1 VAQKESSSAAILGQE
16 AAGAAQS
23 SGAEASPADGFR
35 AFLVGLATDPA
46 KLGAFI
52 KDADTAMEAAGISS
66 ADQSI
71 LKSGNPAVI
80 HSRLGR
86 PTSSTPR
93 PPVTVLVVD
102 MVSTSGDKSDAAAEP
117 FVRTADAIPLVM
129 AQGLASPWQAFPPA
143 MSQAPSSPSQAVPL
157 IFRQTLS
164 APSPDIPLVFS
175 HAFSSPTGPIPLW
188 QTQAVYAAVPP
199 QFVHPQTAY
208 LQFHSPAYPP
218 AHPPSYPQFYPS
230 FYPHPYQQFYPQ
242 FLPLFVPPTSTEK
255 R

>member
-1 VAQKESSSAAILGQE
+1 MAKRESSSAAIPGQE

-23 SGAEASPADGFR
+23 GGEGTSAADGFR

-52 KDADTAMEAAGISS
+52 KDPGTEMEAAGISS

-71 LKSGNPAVI
+71 LKSGNPDAI

-86 PTSSTPR
+86 PASSTPR

-102 MVSTSGDKSDAAAEP
+102 MVSASGDKSDAAAEP
-117 FVRTADAIPLVM
+117 FVRTVDAIPLVM
-129 AQGLASPWQAFPPA
+129 AQGLASPSQAALPA
-143 MSQAPSSPSQAVPL
+143 MPQGPSSPSQAVPL
-157 IFRQTLS
+157 VFRQALS
-164 APSPDIPLVFS
+164 APSPPVPMVWS
-175 HAFSSPTGPIPLW
+175 HVLPSPTGSIPLW
-188 QTQAVYAAVPP
+188 PTHAIYGAVPP
-199 QFVHPQTAY
+199 QFVHPQMAY

-218 AHPPSYPQFYPS
+218 SYPQFYPP

-242 FLPLFVPPTSTEK
+242 FYPLLVPPTSTEQ